1 MLSTSIASAIKLL
14 LSECWRKWEGS
25 TSNTIIPS
33 TTRLISERIPTS
45 NKTCLLIPYLKHRG
59 DLVWCM
65 LSVLTLCKRTVTRIG
80 CAGYARLVVTHR
92 QTVHQRN
99 FAGSRTLSSFNSIIH
114 YYTLHYWSVC
124 ITSMHAYIDCW
135 CLQWLAS

>member
-1 MLSTSIASAIKLL
+1 MDLKRFAVYSYCFSDNCCQATAGGN
-14 LSECWRKWEGS
+14 GS
-25 TSNTIIPS
+25 DPHLNMIVTIIPS
-33 TTRLISERIPTS
+33 TTRSISERIPTS

-114 YYTLHYWSVC
+114 YYTLHY
-124 ITSMHAYIDCW
+124 
-135 CLQWLAS
+135 